1 MYTLLQ
7 LRLEDEK
14 KKKTPGRVQSI
25 WVYDSSVVRST
36 WKSIISNINLW
47 FIVKFF

>member
-14 KKKTPGRVQSI
+14 KKTGRVQSI

-47 FIVKFF
+47 FIVKFL